1 MLDENSLI
9 SPRNWAISHIVADSG
24 TVYRGQQVRIRTCCH
39 RCTAARYHL
48 LPEAPLWCDIDRN
61 SSRQLRLFDQVRLAC
76 QRHYY
81 SPRTA
86 SCRQR
91 TYLAHGAVVPSRQHE
106 GQLMAETSVQ
116 RPATSAYAALQP
128 FAGRPASGWNGSMK
142 PVRLGCTVF
151 GAEGLRNL
159 GFRSLLCKLRQ
170 TNVSVRLKKQAA

>member
-116 RPATSAYAALQP
+116 RPATSAYAALRPVEGRPVCSPLSP
-128 FAGRPASGWNGSMK
+128 FFLLRRPASSS
-142 PVRLGCTVF
+142 C
-151 GAEGLRNL
+151 
-159 GFRSLLCKLRQ
+159 LLL
-170 TNVSVRLKKQAA
+170 AASTAVQKMTTHS